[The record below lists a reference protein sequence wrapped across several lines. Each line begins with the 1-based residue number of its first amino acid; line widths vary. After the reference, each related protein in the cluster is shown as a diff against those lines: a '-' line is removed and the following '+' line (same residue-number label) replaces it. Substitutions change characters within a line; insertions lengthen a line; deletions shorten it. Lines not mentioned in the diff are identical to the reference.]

1 MAVMTGG
8 DRPKGKRA
16 RAAFTQRMARARRLC
31 VDGTFAAGEALY
43 RQILAKHPANLAAMR
58 GRADALEGMG
68 YQGRARSQR
77 IKANERESDDICEV
91 AGKALVD
98 GYLTKSLRLYHKV
111 LKLDPGFSEALWGI
125 AESHAGQGETET
137 AIDWYRRYLELEPDE
152 PEAMHMLA
160 ALGASPPPSRASD
173 DYVTAHF
180 DRFADDFDQQLV
192 DELNYR
198 GPELLYEAVAP
209 ALGKAAHDLAILDLG
224 CGTGLSARPFRK
236 IGGRIDGVD
245 LSGRMLSKA
254 RRRRLYDRLIE
265 ADIGAHLAKTRRRY
279 DLVLSGDSLIY
290 FGDLAPVFSGIRRV
304 LKNGGLCA
312 FSLETSGGAD
322 YRLTETGR
330 FTHART
336 YIQRVAGAA
345 GLGLISVAQRTIR
358 TEYGESV
365 KSDLWVFKIA

>member
-1 MAVMTGG
+1 MTGD

-16 RAAFTQRMARARRLC
+16 RTAFKRRMDRAASLCADRA
-31 VDGTFAAGEALY
+31 FAAGEALY
-43 RQILAKHPANLAAMR
+43 RQILAEYPKNLAAMR
-58 GRADALEGMG
+58 GRADALDGMG
-68 YQGRARSQR
+68 HKGRARTQR
-77 IKANERESDDICEV
+77 TKANEQESDNICEV

-98 GYLTKSLRLYHKV
+98 GHLSKSLKLYHKV

-160 ALGASPPPSRASD
+160 ALGAEPPPSRASD

-192 DELNYR
+192 EELNYR

-209 ALGKAAHDLAILDLG
+209 ALGEAAHDLAILDLG
-224 CGTGLSARPFRK
+224 CGTGLTSRPFRK

-245 LSGRMLSKA
+245 LSGRMLAKA
-254 RRRRLYDRLIE
+254 RRRRLYDRLVE
-265 ADIGAHLAKTRRRY
+265 ADIGAHLAQTRRRY

-290 FGDLAPVFSGIRRV
+290 FGDLAPVFHGIRRV
-304 LKNGGLCA
+304 LKDGGLCA
-312 FSLETSGGAD
+312 FSLETSDGAD
-322 YRLTETGR
+322 YHLTETGR
-330 FTHART
+330 YSHARA
-336 YIQRVAGAA
+336 YIQRVAAAA
-345 GLGLISVAQRTIR
+345 GLGQISVAQRAIR
-358 TEYGESV
+358 TEYGQSV